1 MFYHSTGHLNT
12 EAAERRIEE
21 LVRDPNVEVWFDGD
35 MIYPKPVRTLLNLQN
50 LGVKNIRTFR
60 YYGVLQKKVFI
71 LRDCNLSSYLN
82 VICRSSFFFLLA
94 P

>member
-35 MIYPKPVRTLLNLQN
+35 MIHPKPENSLKPPKPGCQKYQN
-50 LGVKNIRTFR
+50 I
-60 YYGVLQKKVFI
+60 
-71 LRDCNLSSYLN
+71 
-82 VICRSSFFFLLA
+82 
-94 P
+94 